1 MRRRRKMT
9 NWLWIGGAVV
19 VGSLFATQ
27 IKEFISKIP
36 VIGDLFAKVEE
47 TTK

>member
-1 MRRRRKMT
+1 MRRRTK
-9 NWLWIGGAVV
+9 NWFWIGGAVI

-36 VIGDLFAKVEE
+36 VLGDLFAKVEE